1 MHRLIGI
8 TCAAAAIVG
17 GAVSAVSAVSA
28 ASAAAGTPPRAQL
41 TQFACHSAV
50 DPARRTVSVTSVMR
64 PISKTRALSVRFEL
78 LQQPAG
84 ASTPHLVGRTGGLGV
99 WVSPADRTL
108 GRRPGDVW
116 KLAKPVSDVDAPAG
130 YRFRVEFRWLGAHG
144 RVLAVVTRQTGRCD
158 ERELRPDVLVK
169 QVGVRAIP
177 GHPAKDRYVAV
188 IANRGASAS
197 GPFSVLFTP
206 RAGAAGQTRAVAS
219 LPAHATL
226 RTVFTGLACNATS
239 PPTVV
244 ADPGNQV
251 DDANRSNNALTVA
264 CPAP

>member
-8 TCAAAAIVG
+8 ACAAAATVG
-17 GAVSAVSAVSA
+17 GGAAAA
-28 ASAAAGTPPRAQL
+28 ASASAGTPPRAQL
-41 TQFACHSAV
+41 TQFACHSTI
-50 DPARRTVSVTSVMR
+50 DPAQRTVSVTSVMR
-64 PISKTRALSVRFEL
+64 PIPGTRTLSVRFEL
-78 LQQPAG
+78 LAQPAG
-84 ASTPHLVGRTGGLGV
+84 TSTPHIVGATAGLGV

-144 RVLAVVTRQTGRCD
+144 RVLARVTRQTGRCD
-158 ERELRPDVLVK
+158 ERELRPDVLVE
-169 QVGVRAIP
+169 QVGVRAVP

-188 IANRGASAS
+188 IANRGASPS
-197 GPFSVLFTP
+197 GQFSVLFTP

-219 LPAHATL
+219 LPAHATR
-226 RTVFTGLACNATS
+226 RTAFTGPACNATS